1 MSRCGAILP
10 ASWCVNFL
18 LVVTQ
23 PFSPVLKRHMP
34 IPPGWA
40 RLSLKNSLWPLNS
53 QGLIPVVN
61 VVNIIPLSMLA
72 RFFLLPLQFAWAS
85 GSSCPASNSLIS
97 NLYPIHEQLFNCLKQ
112 FIKLKRFG
120 EADELALL

>member
-1 MSRCGAILP
+1 MSRWGAIVP
-10 ASWCVNFL
+10 ARWCVNFL
-18 LVVTQ
+18 VVVTPQ
-23 PFSPVLKRHMP
+23 CSPVLKRHMP

-85 GSSCPASNSLIS
+85 GSSCPASDSLIS
-97 NLYPIHEQLFNCLKQ
+97 NLYPLHEQLFNCLKQ
-112 FIKLKRFG
+112 LIQLKPFG
-120 EADELALL
+120 ETDQLT